1 MKLRQL
7 LIPVFLTITLCSFMP
22 AQAAYDG
29 SGSFSLVTTPAEI
42 TSGGYYVFIGGGTT
56 DKAMANVRVGTA
68 AAFTGLVVNVSG
80 GKVENP
86 GTDRVWRID
95 SAGSNFTIYNEAAGF
110 YIGNAGSTVNGIAS
124 SSTATGAKY
133 QWTFAATAS
142 NRTKIVNAEFSGR
155 VLQWNNGTPRF
166 ACYGSTQQDIEIYK
180 LDSGPVALNV
190 SLDKANNFSIEE
202 GEGAVITA
210 TAAGGEAPYDYE
222 WSTTMEEEDY
232 TWSGNQFTILAT
244 ARAGDYDV
252 RVDVTDNAEDTTYA
266 TIDFTITAPAMKYG
280 ITVNAGANG
289 SASTT
294 PATEAAAGVQVTVN
308 ATPDSGYAVDTITV
322 TAADSSN
329 VPVAGGKFT
338 MPGQAVTVTV
348 TFKESAGESYIV
360 DFEGD
365 GETKGS
371 YNTGTVTL
379 NGKQWDMT
387 QVMIGPVQPT
397 DADWKNGA
405 RSARFRG
412 YDTSAMT
419 LLEDIANISSI
430 SFDYRR
436 YGTESA
442 QTNWVVEYS
451 TDSGTSWTQVGS
463 NFTATD
469 TVQTFSETISESG
482 ANRVRIRAANG
493 TGSSNRRMNIDDIE
507 IVSGGGGPQPLSI
520 SLDKTSGFT
529 VEQGSSA
536 VVKATASGGT
546 PPYSI
551 YWDTDMASG
560 EYTDDGAT
568 FTIHD
573 TATLG
578 NYFVKAEV
586 EDAESNITNK
596 TINFSVTAPAPKYA
610 ITVNAGANGSAS
622 TTPATEAA
630 AGVQV
635 TVNATP
641 DSGYAVDTITVTAAD
656 SSNVPVAGGK
666 FTMPAQAVTVA
677 VTFKEAPA
685 GPDVLITFED
695 KTLPTGYAAGAG
707 ILEDGKNW
715 ATLRVLRGTDAND
728 KKIGEVSARFYPVT
742 TTNATLTMT
751 EAYAEDI
758 TGVSFMV
765 ASYGTN
771 DTMAGVELKLNVSS
785 DGSSWT
791 TVKTLT
797 GAADISDTLTQVTV
811 DSIPAGAR
819 YLQFFATAQ
828 AASGKRINLD
838 NIGVS
843 FGTPGP
849 QVMSVSFDK
858 ADNFTVVEGN
868 SAVITATAS
877 GGLPPYDYSWT
888 SSLGGA
894 YYSASGNQFT
904 ILATAPVGTYW
915 AKVDA
920 EDSGTAT
927 ATKTINFAVTEEEP
941 EPETLITF
949 ENKTLPGNYSAA
961 TATLEDGKNWATL
974 RALRGTD
981 GNDKKIGEVSARL
994 NPVTTTNATLTMAE
1008 AYAEDI
1014 TGVSF
1019 MVASYGSDSMA
1030 GVELK
1035 LNVSSDG
1042 SSWTTVKTLT
1052 GAADITDT
1060 LTQVTVDSI
1069 PAGARYLQF
1078 FATAAAASGKR
1089 INIDNIAVSFGGG
1102 PGPGAQVV
1110 IDGALTGTVNV
1121 VLPLTVSL
1129 LEAVADYW
1137 VIDLKDPHGDAV
1149 VVYNFDEETG
1159 AFSFT
1164 PDMAGTYTF
1173 KATAMDG
1180 DDHPIASKQVNLVV
1194 SAAPAETPIPPIT
1207 YNVANGG
1214 LGFTLPDG
1222 LTISRV
1228 QGANQVVDQAWQWT
1242 DLTAGVDYTVDGANV
1257 VIATRGGV
1265 PVARM
1270 VRVYFQPA
1278 P

>member
-210 TAAGGEAPYDYE
+210 TAKGGEAPYVYA
-222 WSTTMEEEDY
+222 WSTTLEEGDY
-232 TWSGNQFTILAT
+232 TASGNQFTILAT
-244 ARAGDYDV
+244 APAGDYDV
-252 RVDVTDNAEDTTYA
+252 RVDVTDDAEETAYA

-329 VPVAGGKFT
+329 VPVTGGKFT

-360 DFEGD
+360 DFEGA
-365 GETKGS
+365 GETKAAYAS
-371 YNTGTVTL
+371 ATVKL
-379 NGKQWDMT
+379 NGKDWDL
-387 QVMIGPVQPT
+387 T
-397 DADWKNGA
+397 DALIGTDTNDWKNGA

-412 YDTSAMT
+412 YGTSSMT
-419 LLEDIANISSI
+419 LLEDIPGISSVT
-430 SFDYRR
+430 FLYRQ
-436 YGTESA
+436 YGTA
-442 QTNWVVEYS
+442 QQVAWKVEYS
-451 TDSGTSWTQVGS
+451 ADGNDPWTQIGS
-463 NFTATD
+463 DFTATD
-469 TVQTFSETISESG
+469 TVQTFSETISAPG
-482 ANRVRIRAANG
+482 AARVRIRQASG
-493 TGSSNRRMNIDDIE
+493 TGTANRQMNIDDIE

-529 VEQGSSA
+529 VTQGSIA
-536 VVKATASGGT
+536 VVQATASGGT

-551 YWDTDMASG
+551 YWDTDLASG

-573 TATLG
+573 TATIG
-578 NYFVKAEV
+578 TYFVKAEV

-596 TINFSVTAPAPKYA
+596 TISFSVVEP
-610 ITVNAGANGSAS
+610 SA
-622 TTPATEAA
+622 E
-630 AGVQV
+630 
-635 TVNATP
+635 
-641 DSGYAVDTITVTAAD
+641 
-656 SSNVPVAGGK
+656 
-666 FTMPAQAVTVA
+666 
-677 VTFKEAPA
+677 
-685 GPDVLITFED
+685 PDVLITFEN
-695 KTLPTGYAAGAG
+695 KTMPTGYAAGAG

-894 YYSASGNQFT
+894 YCSASGNQFT

>member
-210 TAAGGEAPYDYE
+210 TAKGGEAPYVYA
-222 WSTTMEEEDY
+222 WSTTLEEGDY
-232 TWSGNQFTILAT
+232 TASGNQFTILAT
-244 ARAGDYDV
+244 APAGDYDV

-596 TINFSVTAPAPKYA
+596 TISFSVVEP
-610 ITVNAGANGSAS
+610 SA
-622 TTPATEAA
+622 E
-630 AGVQV
+630 
-635 TVNATP
+635 
-641 DSGYAVDTITVTAAD
+641 
-656 SSNVPVAGGK
+656 
-666 FTMPAQAVTVA
+666 
-677 VTFKEAPA
+677 
-685 GPDVLITFED
+685 PDVLITFEN
-695 KTLPTGYAAGAG
+695 KTMPTGYAAGAG

>member
-210 TAAGGEAPYDYE
+210 TAKGGEAPYVYA
-222 WSTTMEEEDY
+222 WSTTLEEGDY
-232 TWSGNQFTILAT
+232 TASGNQFTILAT
-244 ARAGDYDV
+244 APAGDYDV
-252 RVDVTDNAEDTTYA
+252 RVDVTDDAEETAYA

-635 TVNATP
+635 TVNAKP
-641 DSGYAVDTITVTAAD
+641 NGGYAVDTITVTAAD

-785 DGSSWT
+785 DGSTWT

-797 GAADISDTLTQVTV
+797 GAADITDTLTQVTV

>member
-451 TDSGTSWTQVGS
+451 TDSGTSWTQ
-463 NFTATD
+463 T
-469 TVQTFSETISESG
+469 SED
-482 ANRVRIRAANG
+482 VRQ
-493 TGSSNRRMNIDDIE
+493 SY
-507 IVSGGGGPQPLSI
+507 
-520 SLDKTSGFT
+520 FCFFH
-529 VEQGSSA
+529 
-536 VVKATASGGT
+536 AS
-546 PPYSI
+546 
-551 YWDTDMASG
+551 
-560 EYTDDGAT
+560 
-568 FTIHD
+568 
-573 TATLG
+573 
-578 NYFVKAEV
+578 
-586 EDAESNITNK
+586 
-596 TINFSVTAPAPKYA
+596 
-610 ITVNAGANGSAS
+610 
-622 TTPATEAA
+622 
-630 AGVQV
+630 
-635 TVNATP
+635 
-641 DSGYAVDTITVTAAD
+641 
-656 SSNVPVAGGK
+656 
-666 FTMPAQAVTVA
+666 
-677 VTFKEAPA
+677 
-685 GPDVLITFED
+685 
-695 KTLPTGYAAGAG
+695 
-707 ILEDGKNW
+707 
-715 ATLRVLRGTDAND
+715 
-728 KKIGEVSARFYPVT
+728 
-742 TTNATLTMT
+742 
-751 EAYAEDI
+751 
-758 TGVSFMV
+758 
-765 ASYGTN
+765 
-771 DTMAGVELKLNVSS
+771 
-785 DGSSWT
+785 
-791 TVKTLT
+791 
-797 GAADISDTLTQVTV
+797 
-811 DSIPAGAR
+811 
-819 YLQFFATAQ
+819 
-828 AASGKRINLD
+828 
-838 NIGVS
+838 
-843 FGTPGP
+843 
-849 QVMSVSFDK
+849 
-858 ADNFTVVEGN
+858 
-868 SAVITATAS
+868 
-877 GGLPPYDYSWT
+877 
-888 SSLGGA
+888 
-894 YYSASGNQFT
+894 
-904 ILATAPVGTYW
+904 
-915 AKVDA
+915 
-920 EDSGTAT
+920 
-927 ATKTINFAVTEEEP
+927 
-941 EPETLITF
+941 
-949 ENKTLPGNYSAA
+949 
-961 TATLEDGKNWATL
+961 
-974 RALRGTD
+974 
-981 GNDKKIGEVSARL
+981 
-994 NPVTTTNATLTMAE
+994 
-1008 AYAEDI
+1008 
-1014 TGVSF
+1014 
-1019 MVASYGSDSMA
+1019 
-1030 GVELK
+1030 
-1035 LNVSSDG
+1035 
-1042 SSWTTVKTLT
+1042 
-1052 GAADITDT
+1052 
-1060 LTQVTVDSI
+1060 
-1069 PAGARYLQF
+1069 
-1078 FATAAAASGKR
+1078 
-1089 INIDNIAVSFGGG
+1089 
-1102 PGPGAQVV
+1102 
-1110 IDGALTGTVNV
+1110 
-1121 VLPLTVSL
+1121 
-1129 LEAVADYW
+1129 
-1137 VIDLKDPHGDAV
+1137 
-1149 VVYNFDEETG
+1149 
-1159 AFSFT
+1159 
-1164 PDMAGTYTF
+1164 
-1173 KATAMDG
+1173 
-1180 DDHPIASKQVNLVV
+1180 
-1194 SAAPAETPIPPIT
+1194 
-1207 YNVANGG
+1207 
-1214 LGFTLPDG
+1214 
-1222 LTISRV
+1222 
-1228 QGANQVVDQAWQWT
+1228 
-1242 DLTAGVDYTVDGANV
+1242 
-1257 VIATRGGV
+1257 
-1265 PVARM
+1265 
-1270 VRVYFQPA
+1270 
-1278 P
+1278 